1 MRKHASFFN
10 RFSSNFRETSTKNH
24 AKRVKTILVHKNRQK
39 ITRGTLLF
47 SKNND
52 FFEIFGV
59 PLGPQG
65 ASGTTREIAKNAH
78 FSRSWSIARESDGG
92 RPLVGLGKAPKAPPG
107 ALSVRFCVDLWIRFA
122 HQKQAKKR
130 KKCLK

>member
-1 MRKHASFFN
+1 MRKKHIVFLIV
-10 RFSSNFRETSTKNH
+10 FSAIFREKSTKNN

-65 ASGTTREIAKNAH
+65 ASGTTREIAKIAH
-78 FSRSWSIARESDGG
+78 FSRSWSIARENDGG
-92 RPLVGLGKAPKAPPG
+92 RPRGGLEKAPEAPPG

-122 HQKQAKKR
+122 HQKQTKKR
-130 KKCLK
+130 KKC